1 LTVSSERDSRQRAAA
16 RARLEREMAA
26 RRESARRKRLMQA
39 RIGAGVAGAVVL
51 GAVIW
56 IIVAASDGGEPAPT
70 ATSAGPCVYYEDYP
84 TADASGSPIPLP
96 SGVKDVGKPPADP
109 PTSGFQVLTIETNLG
124 KVEVEMDYSKTRC
137 TANSMAHLASQGFY
151 DNTSC
156 HRLVTDIF
164 ALQCGDPT
172 GTGTGGATYR
182 FDDENLPTNKLPA
195 YHAGDVA
202 MANTGQPGSNG
213 TQFFFVYD
221 TSSLQGNYSLWG
233 RVISGLD
240 IVKQVAAAGDNG
252 EYAAQAG
259 GGRPN
264 QAFTF
269 TKVTA
274 GPITPTSAA
283 PASPSPIVESP
294 SPSATGSPSPAAS

>member
-1 LTVSSERDSRQRAAA
+1 
-16 RARLEREMAA
+16 
-26 RRESARRKRLMQA
+26 MQA
-39 RIGAGVAGAVVL
+39 RIGAGVAAAVVL
-51 GAVIW
+51 GAVVW
-56 IIVAASDGGEPAPT
+56 IIVASSGGDGEPAPT
-70 ATSAGPCVYYEDYP
+70 ATDAGSCIYYEDYP
-84 TADASGSPIPLP
+84 TADPSGSPIPLP
-96 SGVKDVGKPPADP
+96 SGISDVGKPPADP
-109 PTSGFQVLTIETNLG
+109 PTSGYQVLTIETNLG

-137 TANSMAHLASQGFY
+137 TANSMAHLASKGFY

-182 FDDENLPTNKLPA
+182 FDDENLPLDKLPA
-195 YHAGDVA
+195 YHEGDVA

-221 TSSLQGNYSLWG
+221 TTSLQGNYSLWG

-240 IVKQVAAAGDNG
+240 IVRQVAAAGDNG

-264 QAFTF
+264 QPLTF

-274 GPITPTSAA
+274 GPITATPAPTPSV
-283 PASPSPIVESP
+283 PSPSPSESASPSP
-294 SPSATGSPSPAAS
+294 TTT